1 MKGKGERSV
10 KTCSK
15 NAPSWGID
23 ELLNEMIERIRG
35 YTHQE
40 ILFSSRE
47 KGKQPAGVERKEVGG
62 TRSVT
67 MDHKGVSVTFH
78 FLNMLP

>member
-1 MKGKGERSV
+1 MRGKSERSV

-23 ELLNEMIERIRG
+23 ELLNETNERVRG

-40 ILFSSRE
+40 ILVPQKRRASGQQGSR
-47 KGKQPAGVERKEVGG
+47 GRKLEEHVRLLWI
-62 TRSVT
+62 TRGCPLLSI
-67 MDHKGVSVTFH
+67 S
-78 FLNMLP
+78 